1 MGQLSGLALGTEAC
15 DEHVMSMSSDG
26 FFSDVQCFRNSNLK
40 CSRRVFVSE
49 SEGENCDVDA

>member
-1 MGQLSGLALGTEAC
+1 
-15 DEHVMSMSSDG
+15 MSMSSDV

-40 CSRRVFVSE
+40 CSRCVFVSE